1 MTTGFARGL
10 RRFVDSLQRSLF
22 DEVAEAP
29 VEAAPAEP
37 APAGAAAAEPVAA
50 DTLLNHPQAT
60 RELSIEGR
68 RVAFRL
74 ARVRRRS
81 IGFVVDANG
90 LTVRAPKWVT
100 LRDIDAAV
108 REKQRWILARFAE
121 QRERA
126 SRLAAT
132 RVVWRDGATIDY
144 LGSPLR
150 IVVTPDGE
158 LGPGETA
165 LMAST
170 ADAPAAIGPT
180 PPTSAAASPG
190 SLAVAAAGT
199 GAPGLFVALPRD
211 AGEAQ
216 IRDAVQGWLQREA
229 KRVFAERAAHF
240 AALLGVRV
248 KRLSLSSAATRW
260 GSANADG
267 SVRLHWRLIQHPLAT
282 IDYVVAHELAHL
294 REMNHSA
301 RFWDVVR
308 SVVPDYEAARARLR
322 QEGRAD
328 A

>member
-1 MTTGFARGL
+1 MTSRFGRGL

-22 DEVAEAP
+22 DDVAETP
-29 VEAAPAEP
+29 VVPAT
-37 APAGAAAAEPVAA
+37 ANPVAVDPARA
-50 DTLLNHPQAT
+50 DAWLHHPQAT
-60 RELSIEGR
+60 RELALGGQRI
-68 RVAFRL
+68 AFRL
-74 ARVRRRS
+74 TRVRRRS

-90 LTVRAPKWVT
+90 LTVRAPKWVA

-121 QRERA
+121 ERERA
-126 SRLAAT
+126 ARVAAS

-144 LGSPLR
+144 LGRPLT
-150 IVVTPDGE
+150 IVVIANGA
-158 LGPGETA
+158 LAAGGTA
-165 LMAST
+165 LVVQAAADAATSST
-170 ADAPAAIGPT
+170 AGKP
-180 PPTSAAASPG
+180 PG
-190 SLAVAAAGT
+190 S
-199 GAPGLFVALPRD
+199 APGPIAEGGAAVRPSRLHVALPPD

-216 IRDAVQGWLQREA
+216 LRDAVQSWLQREA
-229 KRVFAERAAHF
+229 SRVFAERAAHF

-260 GSANADG
+260 GSANANG

-322 QEGRAD
+322 KEGRVD

>member
-1 MTTGFARGL
+1 MTSKLGRGL

-22 DEVAEAP
+22 DDVAEAP
-29 VEAAPAEP
+29 VEPAAPGP
-37 APAGAAAAEPVAA
+37 ARSGGAAADP
-50 DTLLNHPQAT
+50 LLRHPRAT
-60 RELSIEGR
+60 RELSLGGQRI
-68 RVAFRL
+68 AFQL

-81 IGFVVDANG
+81 IGFVVDASG
-90 LTVRAPKWVT
+90 LTVRAPRWVA
-100 LRDIDAAV
+100 LRDVDDAV
-108 REKQRWILARFAE
+108 REKERWILARLAE

-126 SRLAAT
+126 ARLAAN

-144 LGSPLR
+144 LGRPLT
-150 IVVTPDGE
+150 IVVAASGD

-165 LMAST
+165 LV
-170 ADAPAAIGPT
+170 P
-180 PPTSAAASPG
+180 SAAAD
-190 SLAVAAAGT
+190 AAAPMPMTAG
-199 GAPGLFVALPRD
+199 GDAAAAPRLLVALPRD

-216 IRDAVQGWLQREA
+216 VRDAVQSWLQREA
-229 KRVFAERAAHF
+229 RRVFAERAAHF

-248 KRLSLSSAATRW
+248 ERLSLSSAATRW
-260 GSANADG
+260 GSANANG

-308 SVVPDYEAARARLR
+308 SVVPDYEHARARLR